1 MCRYSD
7 TTLEK
12 TEWELSEKTRLRKI
26 MLTKFEPSLAIELLS
41 NPLFEEKLTFLL
53 TVKNKDGG
61 NLPKFIDEQDPL

>member
-1 MCRYSD
+1 
-7 TTLEK
+7 
-12 TEWELSEKTRLRKI
+12 